1 MLIKGATFYPAKTT
15 HLGCCKPPSNHENS
29 SKASIPSGTFQFH
42 ALFFHL
48 PHFSLSQNPHLGR
61 ASIISHLWNPS
72 ISSLVLQLLPI
83 FSSVKSPRSLTK
95 LSSSCWKYAK
105 ATQASIFFLSFH
117 KHTLREQSSSFI
129 PETPAIS
136 SHIP

>member
-1 MLIKGATFYPAKTT
+1 T

-29 SKASIPSGTFQFH
+29 SKASIPSRTLQFH

-48 PHFSLSQNPHLGR
+48 PHFYLSKPTSRGV
-61 ASIISHLWNPS
+61 SIISHLWNPS
-72 ISSLVLQLLPI
+72 ISTLVLPLIPI
-83 FSSVKSPRSLTK
+83 FSSVKSPRSLMK

-105 ATQASIFFLSFH
+105 ATHVSIFFLSFH
-117 KHTLREQSSSFI
+117 KHTSREQSSSLI
-129 PETPAIS
+129 PETLAIS